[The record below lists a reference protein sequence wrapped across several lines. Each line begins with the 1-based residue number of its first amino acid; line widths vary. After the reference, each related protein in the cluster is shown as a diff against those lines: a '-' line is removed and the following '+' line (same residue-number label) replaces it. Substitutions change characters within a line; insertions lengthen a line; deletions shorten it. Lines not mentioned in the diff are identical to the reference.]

1 MVHRVDLN
9 ARDRLQAASV
19 LHEIFGRGCLCNG
32 QRVNSSVQSVSKR
45 SNHSSGS
52 SGAGVNA
59 YHADV
64 SAKRVW
70 RDFTSIVKLH
80 RKTSPSPPYDE
91 LGGGGIAFVT
101 SSNTRTRLNCFT
113 CWSLPT
119 FCTFL
124 AKGAFTRT
132 PDSWSFCITIIKG
145 VAVIRFESKFF
156 DRISKW
162 ISSKLDLDGK
172 EKKNR

>member
-1 MVHRVDLN
+1 M
-9 ARDRLQAASV
+9 ARFYIYRK
-19 LHEIFGRGCLCNG
+19 IT
-32 QRVNSSVQSVSKR
+32 SKNI
-45 SNHSSGS
+45 S
-52 SGAGVNA
+52 
-59 YHADV
+59 
-64 SAKRVW
+64 
-70 RDFTSIVKLH
+70 L
-80 RKTSPSPPYDE
+80 PPYDE

-132 PDSWSFCITIIKG
+132 PDSWPFCITIIKG

-172 EKKNR
+172 EKKKIGKILENIGFKHKNSYWYMKYNNCEK

>member
-19 LHEIFGRGCLCNG
+19 LHKIFGRGCLCNG
-32 QRVNSSVQSVSKR
+32 RRVNSSVQSVSKR

-70 RDFTSIVKLH
+70 RDFTSMVKLY
-80 RKTSPSPPYDE
+80 RKTSPSP
-91 LGGGGIAFVT
+91 LT
-101 SSNTRTRLNCFT
+101 M
-113 CWSLPT
+113 SLEEEG
-119 FCTFL
+119 L
-124 AKGAFTRT
+124 R
-132 PDSWSFCITIIKG
+132 S
-145 VAVIRFESKFF
+145 
-156 DRISKW
+156 
-162 ISSKLDLDGK
+162 
-172 EKKNR
+172 